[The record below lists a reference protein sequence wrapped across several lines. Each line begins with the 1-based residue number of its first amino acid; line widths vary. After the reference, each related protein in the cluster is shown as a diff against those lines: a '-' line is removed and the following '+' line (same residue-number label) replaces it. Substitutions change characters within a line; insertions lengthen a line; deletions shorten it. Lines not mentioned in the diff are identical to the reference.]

1 MPSLT
6 NIFLLTAAALLLD
19 IVPGPDMLYVIARST
34 GQGRAAGVVSS
45 VGIALGGLM
54 QTSALALG
62 LSSLFLAVPIVYNI
76 IKYVG
81 VVYLIYLGIR
91 TIASRSSMITD
102 PIQEKTKLRQVFL
115 QGTFTT
121 LLNPKVAF
129 FYIAFIP
136 QFTDPLRG
144 SVSLQLFVLGV
155 LFNVVGLFVD
165 GSIAFLAS
173 FLGAWLKRSLR
184 AASIVR
190 WLTGSIFIGLGIRL
204 AFEQRK

>member
-6 NIFLLTAAALLLD
+6 SIFLLIGAALLLD

-34 GQGRAAGVVSS
+34 GQGRAAGVLSS
-45 VGIALGGLM
+45 VGIALGGLI

-62 LSSLFLAVPIVYNI
+62 LSSLFLAVPIVYDI
-76 IKYVG
+76 IKYIG

-91 TIASRSSMITD
+91 TIANRSSMIAD
-102 PIQEKTKLRQVFL
+102 PVQEKTKLRQVFL
-115 QGTFTT
+115 QGTLTT

-136 QFTDPLRG
+136 QFTDPSKG
-144 SVSLQLFVLGV
+144 AVSFQLLVLGA
-155 LFNVVGLFVD
+155 LFNIVGLLVD
-165 GSIAFLAS
+165 SSIALLAS
-173 FLGAWLKRSLR
+173 FLGAWLKRSVR
-184 AASIVR
+184 AASVVR
-190 WLTGSIFIGLGIRL
+190 WLTGSVFIGLGIRL